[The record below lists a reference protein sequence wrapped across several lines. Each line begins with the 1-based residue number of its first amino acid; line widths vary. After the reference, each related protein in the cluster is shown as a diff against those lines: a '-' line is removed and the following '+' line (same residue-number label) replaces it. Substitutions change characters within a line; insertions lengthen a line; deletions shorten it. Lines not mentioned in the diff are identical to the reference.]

1 MRALLRRQRDV
12 RSTGLPRS
20 SSNLITRLACPP
32 YASLTCAVLAP
43 ESFAMRTLRR
53 RSEQR
58 HGAAV
63 VETAVVL
70 PVYILL
76 VFGIIEFGHAHLVVN
91 LLQSG
96 CRNGARMGSTAG
108 PTTAEVI
115 ARVRQTLGAAVDATK
130 VDVFVQDASELDDG
144 GTWPTTDE
152 QVEALPAIELST
164 AADRT
169 LFVVRASVAYNDI
182 SLLPMPFLAG
192 MRLQAQCFMRH
203 E

>member
-1 MRALLRRQRDV
+1 MRIV
-12 RSTGLPRS
+12 RKH
-20 SSNLITRLACPP
+20 
-32 YASLTCAVLAP
+32 
-43 ESFAMRTLRR
+43 
-53 RSEQR
+53 SEQR
-58 HGAAV
+58 SGTAA

-76 VFGIIEFGHAHLVVN
+76 LFGIIEFGHAHLVVN

-108 PTTAEVI
+108 PTTAQVV
-115 ARVRQTLGAAVDATK
+115 ARVRQTLGSGIEDSHVSIW
-130 VDVFVQDASELDDG
+130 VQDASALDDG
-144 GTWPTTDE
+144 AVWPVTDA
-152 QVEALPAIELST
+152 QVAALPDIELST
-164 AADRT
+164 AEDRT

-192 MRLQAQCFMRH
+192 YRLRAQCFMRH

>member
-1 MRALLRRQRDV
+1 MRFSR
-12 RSTGLPRS
+12 PRT
-20 SSNLITRLACPP
+20 N
-32 YASLTCAVLAP
+32 
-43 ESFAMRTLRR
+43 R
-53 RSEQR
+53 RS
-58 HGAAV
+58 GTAA

-76 VFGIIEFGHAHLVVN
+76 VFGIIEFGHAHMVVN

-108 PTTAEVI
+108 PTTAQVT
-115 ARVRQTLGAAVDATK
+115 ARVRQTLGSAVNAST
-130 VDVFVQDASELDDG
+130 VDVFVQDASSLDDG
-144 GTWPTTDE
+144 GTWPTTDA

-164 AADRT
+164 ATDRT

>member
-1 MRALLRRQRDV
+1 MRQ
-12 RSTGLPRS
+12 
-20 SSNLITRLACPP
+20 
-32 YASLTCAVLAP
+32 LTL
-43 ESFAMRTLRR
+43 SKRR
-53 RSEQR
+53 R
-58 HGAAV
+58 HGTAA

-70 PVYILL
+70 PAYILL
-76 VFGIIEFGHAHLVVN
+76 VFGVIEFGHAHMVVN

-108 PTTAEVI
+108 PTTADVTT
-115 ARVRQTLGAAVDATK
+115 RVLQTLGAAVDETK
-130 VDVFVQDASELDDG
+130 VDVFVQDASSLDDG
-144 GTWPTTDE
+144 GTWPTTDA
-152 QVEALPAIELST
+152 QVEALPGIELST
-164 AADRT
+164 ATDRT